1 MSSQDH
7 ARSYQG
13 DIEMQKET
21 VLALHNVET
30 LPNFKEEKGSETIW
44 YIAGER
50 IPIITSGKTEEK
62 GDFFTVV
69 LDEVMKEP
77 MTLKVFLKDAPK
89 NYGSIKK
96 FLEKMGHYPLRTE
109 QKKDE
114 RVVKV

>member
-1 MSSQDH
+1 
-7 ARSYQG
+7 
-13 DIEMQKET
+13 MQKET

-30 LPNFKEEKGSETIW
+30 LPNSKEEEGSETIW

-50 IPIITSGKTEEK
+50 IPIIISGKTKEK
-62 GDFFTVV
+62 GDFFSVNISEAV
-69 LDEVMKEP
+69 GKP
-77 MTLKVFLKDAPK
+77 MLLKVFLKDAPK
-89 NYGSIKK
+89 NYSSIKR